1 MRDYA
6 KLFRAT
12 LTASLMAVALA
23 GAAVAGPL
31 EDGEAAYQRGDFAT
45 ALGLLRPLAGQG
57 NADAQYDLGAMYR
70 DGKGVPQDYA
80 EAVKWWRKAADQGN
94 AHAQGGL
101 GGFYE
106 YGWGVLQDKAE
117 AANWYRRA
125 AAQGNKYAQYTL
137 GNIYASGRGGVP
149 LDYVL
154 AYMWFNLAAAGGDR
168 LSERDRDIVA
178 AQMTPAQIAEALK
191 LAREWKPKPER

>member
-1 MRDYA
+1 RRGQPCLVDPDHFGGAGSLSMVWAHSVKMRPTMRHYA
-6 KLFRAT
+6 KLSRAT
-12 LTASLMAVALA
+12 LTASLMLVAIA

-101 GGFYE
+101 GGFY
-106 YGWGVLQDKAE
+106 
-117 AANWYRRA
+117 
-125 AAQGNKYAQYTL
+125 
-137 GNIYASGRGGVP
+137 
-149 LDYVL
+149 
-154 AYMWFNLAAAGGDR
+154 
-168 LSERDRDIVA
+168 
-178 AQMTPAQIAEALK
+178 
-191 LAREWKPKPER
+191 